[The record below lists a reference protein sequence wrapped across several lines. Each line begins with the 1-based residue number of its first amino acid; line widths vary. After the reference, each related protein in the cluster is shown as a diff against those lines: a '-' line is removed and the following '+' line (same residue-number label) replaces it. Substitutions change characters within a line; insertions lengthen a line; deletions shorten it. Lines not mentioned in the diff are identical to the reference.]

1 MLDSWV
7 GAHSGLK
14 TGGHFVKGEIRRRAF
29 ALPHCLHFRNPFFL
43 RSRTINSKK
52 DMRKPDRAGFLVLAF
67 AIFAL
72 YLVVANWLNFLGLIS
87 FPLGSLRTSELIAIV
102 LVEAFVNLYALR
114 IRKSTRPISG

>member
-1 MLDSWV
+1 
-7 GAHSGLK
+7 
-14 TGGHFVKGEIRRRAF
+14 
-29 ALPHCLHFRNPFFL
+29 
-43 RSRTINSKK
+43 
-52 DMRKPDRAGFLVLAF
+52 MRKPDRTGFLVLAF